1 MLHLRTGEVCHSYI
15 LSIKFERSSDGS
27 SGGFKNHI
35 RQNHYMWNYLYY
47 IAYLKWKDK
56 QDYSGIESYVAE
68 KLKDA
73 DLSWIPFNKARELE
87 RGED

>member
-1 MLHLRTGEVCHSYI
+1 
-15 LSIKFERSSDGS
+15 
-27 SGGFKNHI
+27 
-35 RQNHYMWNYLYY
+35 MWNYLYY

-68 KLKDA
+68 KLKDN